1 MTTSH
6 ANTSFPGDNNRGAQF
21 GSVVGNVSLNFVD
34 RGGASVMASG
44 VVIRTLMEC
53 LATVE
58 SLEPRPNPSST
69 VPFYHDPDFVDR
81 GDILAQIDQKCSAPA
96 SRTALVGL
104 GGVG

>member
-1 MTTSH
+1 VRINPSLNEGVATDVVCMTTSH

-21 GSVVGNVSLNFVD
+21 GSVVGNVSLSFVD
-34 RGGASVMASG
+34 RGGASVS
-44 VVIRTLMEC
+44 
-53 LATVE
+53 
-58 SLEPRPNPSST
+58 SEPRPNPSST

-81 GDILAQIDQKCSAPA
+81 GDILTQIDQKCSAPA